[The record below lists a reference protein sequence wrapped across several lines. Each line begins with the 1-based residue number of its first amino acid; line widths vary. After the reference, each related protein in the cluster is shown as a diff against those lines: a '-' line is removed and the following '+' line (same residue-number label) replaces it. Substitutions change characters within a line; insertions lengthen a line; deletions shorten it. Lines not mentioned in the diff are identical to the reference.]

1 MGKSL
6 QFKELEIYLGVT
18 IYLINL
24 YQMPYLP
31 DMDCN
36 KKKRTKLD
44 AITKDEHDETSRWL
58 RAEPKEKSI
67 LGHTLVLG
75 EHLEQTMKR
84 DENQK

>member
-1 MGKSL
+1 MDNSL

-24 YQMPYLP
+24 YQLLYLP
-31 DMDCN
+31 DMNCN
-36 KKKRTKLD
+36 KKKKKKLD

-67 LGHTLVLG
+67 LGHRLVLG
-75 EHLEQTMKR
+75 ECLEQTVKR

>member
-6 QFKELEIYLGVT
+6 QFKELEIYLGVI

-24 YQMPYLP
+24 YQLLYLP
-31 DMDCN
+31 DMNCN
-36 KKKRTKLD
+36 KKKKKLHV
-44 AITKDEHDETSRWL
+44 ITKDEHDETSRWL

-67 LGHTLVLG
+67 LGHRLVLR
-75 EHLEQTMKR
+75 ECLEQTVKR